1 MEKYCTCIFL
11 LEIIKI
17 QMKRSGYCG
26 TRLSR
31 RDQKTWRSEYHI
43 QLHYEQQLGACL
55 LEHGWDLGPLT
66 SRLGEVFWRTVA
78 DWWDEIRGVR

>member
-1 MEKYCTCIFL
+1 MVIAGHGCPCA
-11 LEIIKI
+11 IKKHGGVNI
-17 QMKRSGYCG
+17 Y
-26 TRLSR
+26 
-31 RDQKTWRSEYHI
+31 I